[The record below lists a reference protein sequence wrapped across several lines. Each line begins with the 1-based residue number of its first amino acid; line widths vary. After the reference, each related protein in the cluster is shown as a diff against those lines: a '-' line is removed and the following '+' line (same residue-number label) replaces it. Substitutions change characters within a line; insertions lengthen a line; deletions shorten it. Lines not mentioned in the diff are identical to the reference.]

1 MKKMAILMAAALLCA
16 CSASVKK
23 EAVSENGDEEI
34 KVEVEM
40 NGEDVVSVSIDETE
54 GGVSKWSR
62 KRNTASSARAA
73 SVRNGMNRSLSWKG
87 IWRSMARRTCCMMS
101 RGGH

>member
-40 NGEDVVSVSIDETE
+40 NGEDVVCSIH
-54 GGVSKWSR
+54 R
-62 KRNTASSARAA
+62 
-73 SVRNGMNRSLSWKG
+73 
-87 IWRSMARRTCCMMS
+87 
-101 RGGH
+101 

>member
-54 GGVSKWSR
+54 GGVSK
-62 KRNTASSARAA
+62 KEQKEEYA